1 VTVKSEPQRVWE
13 KDGWELW
20 TKKQGNYFELY
31 IKRPQKDF
39 RIHSGRIG
47 EHGIQVRLKQIAPRE

>member
-1 VTVKSEPQRVWE
+1 MTVKNQPQRVWE
-13 KDGWELW
+13 KEGWELW
-20 TKKQGNYFELY
+20 TKRQGSYVEFY

-47 EHGIQVRLKQIAPRE
+47 EHGIQVRLKQVAPRN